1 MRSLRKEMIVLF
13 GSAALLLGCLC
24 SVPGQ
29 YARSRTVRVYRPGTY
44 SRTRDEMSR
53 RAALRA
59 ALKKHRRAA
68 RKRRHL
74 LH

>member
-1 MRSLRKEMIVLF
+1 MRNLRKKIIVLF

-24 SVPGQ
+24 SVQGQ

-44 SRTRDEMSR
+44 SRTRAEMSR
-53 RAALRA
+53 RAALRKVF
-59 ALKKHRRAA
+59 KKHRKAA
-68 RKRRHL
+68 RKRRHM